1 MQANNEIQVVI
12 ADDHPIFRRG
22 LRMVIE
28 ADPRLKVV
36 AEAEDGAT
44 ALAEV
49 TRLKPQVVVLDMDMP
64 LMDGMAVARAI
75 RQQQLPVEMA
85 FLTMHRDE
93 STFNAALD
101 LGVRGYVV
109 KDGAANEI
117 IGCIKSVAAGQSF
130 ISPVLT
136 GHLLNRHSP
145 GTALT
150 QPPSA
155 INSLTQAERRVLRLI
170 ATGKLN
176 NDIAAELFVS
186 IRTIEHHRSNICS
199 KLGLNGKHALL
210 TFALTHKS
218 EI

>member
-1 MQANNEIQVVI
+1 MQANNELQIVI

-49 TRLKPQVVVLDMDMP
+49 KRLQPQVVVLDMDMP
-64 LMDGMAVARAI
+64 LLDGMAVARAI
-75 RQQQLPVEMA
+75 AEQRLPVAVA
-85 FLTMHRDE
+85 FLTMHKDE
-93 STFNAALD
+93 ATFNAALD
-101 LGVRGYVV
+101 LGVKGYVV
-109 KDGAANEI
+109 KDSAANEI
-117 IGCIKSVAAGQSF
+117 IGCIKAVAAGQSF
-130 ISPVLT
+130 ISPVLS
-136 GHLLNRHSP
+136 GHLLNRNSP
-145 GTALT
+145 GARQQQSSGL
-150 QPPSA
+150 
-155 INSLTQAERRVLRLI
+155 NDLTQAERRVLRLI
-170 ATGKLN
+170 AAGKLN
-176 NDIAAELFVS
+176 NEIAEELFVS
-186 IRTIEHHRSNICS
+186 VRTVEHHRSNICS